1 MPTVVQAALLGVL
14 QGLTEFLPVSSTAH
28 VLIGARLIGYDD
40 PGGVFTVM
48 IQLGSIL
55 AVMWL
60 YRAKIVHT
68 IRALPVDPAARQFA
82 AAILVAFLPVVVV
95 GALVGDYVQ
104 TVVYANF
111 GLIALA
117 LLAGGFAILAIE
129 RWRPEPDIVDA
140 EKTPLARAFGVG
152 LCQTLAA
159 VLPGISRSG
168 ATILGGMVMKLDRA
182 AAAELSFFLAMPTMI
197 AAFSK
202 DLIDIGGA
210 ISFERGVDITIGFV
224 TSFVASLVVVRPFLA
239 YVRRSGFALFA
250 WYRIVIGAGVLAALG
265 GGWR

>member
-1 MPTVVQAALLGVL
+1 MPTIVQAAMLGIL

-28 VLIGARLIGYDD
+28 LLIAARLIGYDD

-60 YRAKIVHT
+60 YRAKIAAIV
-68 IRALPVDPAARQFA
+68 RALPTEPEARRFA
-82 AAILVAFLPVVVV
+82 LAVLIAFLPVVVV

-104 TVVYANF
+104 NVVYGNLA
-111 GLIALA
+111 LIASA
-117 LLAGGFAILAIE
+117 LVVGGFVILAVE
-129 RWRPEPDIVDA
+129 RWRPEPDVLDA
-140 EKTPLARAFGVG
+140 EKTPLLRAFGVG

-168 ATILGGMVMKLDRA
+168 ATILGGMLMKLDRA
-182 AAAELSFFLAMPTMI
+182 AAAELSFFVAMPTMV

-202 DLIDIGGA
+202 DLMDMQGGLSPDRAADI
-210 ISFERGVDITIGFV
+210 VVGFV
-224 TSFVASLVVVRPFLA
+224 MAFLASLVVVRPFLTF
-239 YVRRSGFALFA
+239 VRRSGFGAFA
-250 WYRIVIGAGVLAALG
+250 WYRIVIGAGVLAAVA